1 MSNSLFETDKVKVKP
16 IKSPKSPKV
25 FNSPKSSP
33 KSQSLKIAEIL
44 YKKKQ
49 ISPQAIILS
58 EDEVREHMG
67 ENSEE
72 ISALFPKVHPLSG
85 KTICQRG
92 FYWDTEDTDLNT
104 STQSKRFF
112 KTFKN
117 QFWEID
123 KEYINTYD
131 ATGRYKIIIHSAE
144 LHKISTLLKEFDIV
158 LHDKW
163 LLAPAGYYWK
173 YCSHKCNSHIC
184 CNHILEWYELIPMLI
199 NYKY

>member
-1 MSNSLFETDKVKVKP
+1 MSYSTFETDKEKVKP

-25 FNSPKSSP
+25 FNSHKLP
-33 KSQSLKIAEIL
+33 SLKISEIL
-44 YKKKQ
+44 YKKKYA
-49 ISPQAIILS
+49 SPQAIVLS
-58 EDEVREHMG
+58 EDEVKEHMG
-67 ENSEE
+67 ENSDE
-72 ISALFPKVHPLSG
+72 INTLFPKVHPISG

-92 FYWDTEDTDLNT
+92 FYWDTEDTDANT
-104 STQSKRFF
+104 HTKKKTFF

-163 LLAPAGYYWK
+163 LLAPAGYHWK
-173 YCSHKCNSHIC
+173 YCSQKCNSHMC
-184 CNHILEWYELIPMLI
+184 CDHMLEWYELIPMLI

>member
-1 MSNSLFETDKVKVKP
+1 MSYSTFETDKEKVKP

-25 FNSPKSSP
+25 FNSHKLP
-33 KSQSLKIAEIL
+33 SLKISEIL
-44 YKKKQ
+44 YKKKYA
-49 ISPQAIILS
+49 SPQAIVLS
-58 EDEVREHMG
+58 ED
-67 ENSEE
+67 
-72 ISALFPKVHPLSG
+72 
-85 KTICQRG
+85 ICQRG
-92 FYWDTEDTDLNT
+92 FYWDTEDTDANT
-104 STQSKRFF
+104 HTRKKTFF

-163 LLAPAGYYWK
+163 LLAPAGYHWK
-173 YCSHKCNSHIC
+173 YCSHKCNSHMC
-184 CNHILEWYELIPMLI
+184 CDHILEWYELIPMLI

>member
-1 MSNSLFETDKVKVKP
+1 MSNSTFETNTVKVKP

-25 FNSPKSSP
+25 FNSHKSP
-33 KSQSLKIAEIL
+33 SLKIAEIL
-44 YKKKQ
+44 HKKKYM
-49 ISPQAIILS
+49 SPQAIILS
-58 EDEVREHMG
+58 EDEVLQHMG
-67 ENSEE
+67 ENSDE
-72 ISALFPKVHPLSG
+72 ISALFTKVHPISG

-92 FYWDTEDTDLNT
+92 YYWDTEDTEDTNT
-104 STQSKRFF
+104 NTKRKTFF

-144 LHKISTLLKEFDIV
+144 LHKVSTLLKEFDIV

-163 LLAPAGYYWK
+163 LLAPAGYHWK
-173 YCSHKCNSHIC
+173 YCSQKCNSHIC
-184 CNHILEWYELIPMLI
+184 CDHILEWYELIPMLI

>member
-1 MSNSLFETDKVKVKP
+1 MSNSLFEIDKVKVKP

-49 ISPQAIILS
+49 ISPQAIVLS

-67 ENSEE
+67 ENSDE
-72 ISALFPKVHPLSG
+72 ISALFPKVHPISG

-92 FYWDTEDTDLNT
+92 FYWDTEDTDSNT
-104 STQSKRFF
+104 STKRKTFF

-123 KEYINTYD
+123 QEYINTYD

-173 YCSHKCNSHIC
+173 YCSHKCNTHIC
-184 CNHILEWYELIPMLI
+184 CNHILEWYELIPMII
-199 NYKY
+199 NYKF